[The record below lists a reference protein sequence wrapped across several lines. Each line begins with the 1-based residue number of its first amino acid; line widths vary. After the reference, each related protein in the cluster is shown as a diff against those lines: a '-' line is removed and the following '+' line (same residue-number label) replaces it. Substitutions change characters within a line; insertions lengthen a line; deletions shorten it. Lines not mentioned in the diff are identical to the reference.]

1 MGGLGGGVF
10 LTLLSF
16 FFFSFQAVN
25 KKIAG
30 STAGLAGEAGG
41 QGLVDELPDSILI
54 HIADEAG

>member
-1 MGGLGGGVF
+1 MF

-41 QGLVDELPDSILI
+41 QGLVDGLPDSILI